1 MSDSAEQGCS
11 PKDEDTENCLEK
23 EEQERESESGD
34 QDDAEMSAQKE
45 ELGLTEVESLCMNCM
60 ENGMT
65 RFMIHKIPYFRE
77 LVIASFECEHCGERN
92 NEVTFG
98 GEIQV
103 QGCVYQLEVTNERD
117 LNRQII
123 KSDSATVTFPSLEFE
138 IPAKTQKGEISTIEG
153 FISTGGSNDS
163 LNCTST
169 ITLYTITC

>member
-1 MSDSAEQGCS
+1 MSDESDSNVALQQ
-11 PKDEDTENCLEK
+11 EK
-23 EEQERESESGD
+23 EEVAAE
-34 QDDAEMSAQKE
+34 QDDDEDGEEDEESRNLKE
-45 ELGLTEVESLCMNCM
+45 QMGLTEVESLCMNCM

-103 QGCVYQLEVTNERD
+103 QGCAYQLEVTCERD

-138 IPAKTQKGEISTIEG
+138 IPANTQKGEISTIEG
-153 FISTGGSNDS
+153 FISTG
-163 LNCTST
+163 TMPAFII
-169 ITLYTITC
+169 ITF